1 MGIYEQLEELN
12 SKPASIVQA
21 RVTPTSKKASQ
32 PPAPTPPR
40 PTSQTP
46 KPTARMLA
54 RKHARMHASETASNA
69 DSLQADSHADR
80 VERIRRTVK
89 LAGKEVTYVRLTPEE
104 KRRLATIVF
113 SYKQQGI
120 NTSES
125 VISRIAVNYL
135 LEDYA
140 RNKEAS
146 VPARVMAA
154 LFA

>member
-1 MGIYEQLEELN
+1 
-12 SKPASIVQA
+12 
-21 RVTPTSKKASQ
+21 
-32 PPAPTPPR
+32 
-40 PTSQTP
+40 
-46 KPTARMLA
+46 
-54 RKHARMHASETASNA
+54 
-69 DSLQADSHADR
+69 
-80 VERIRRTVK
+80 VK